1 MGNRRIHTFSST
13 LYSHRKHQGLSSV
26 CVWQSP
32 SGHEHC
38 VQDHTGKDGMLLNL
52 KKITVHGDT
61 VLLGASLVLS
71 VQTWFLVPLPHSSC
85 LQHLLLLLVSWH
97 AVVLQLQWRS
107 LLCFPVWISDFSPA
121 AKAIPGVFW
130 KLHKLRD

>member
-1 MGNRRIHTFSST
+1 MGNRRTHTFSST
-13 LYSHRKHQGLSSV
+13 LYSHRKQGLSSL

-32 SGHEHC
+32 GHEHF

-52 KKITVHGDT
+52 KKITVHGDA
-61 VLLGASLVLS
+61 VLLGACLVLS

-85 LQHLLLLLVSWH
+85 PQHLLLLLVSWH

-107 LLCFPVWISDFSPA
+107 LLCFPVWISDSSSA
-121 AKAIPGVFW
+121 VKAVSGLFW
-130 KLHKLRD
+130 KLHQLRDW